1 MPDCAPQTTPPA
13 SAIKAATSGASNL
26 TPIPHLPIDQWPE
39 RKRPREKLL
48 RDGTGNLSDSELLAI
63 VLRMGCRGQ
72 SAVDLGQALLS
83 RFGSIHGLLSASAK
97 EIRAVHGIG
106 PAKTA
111 QLQVILELARRAL
124 TEQLRDATALDSPD
138 MVRNYLRLFIGV
150 RSYEV
155 FVCLYLD
162 SKHRLLRTVEASRG
176 TLTHTAV
183 YPREIAREALSL
195 NAAGLIVA
203 HNHPSGDT
211 RPSTTDRHLTQK
223 LSETL
228 QLIEVKLLDHLIVG
242 ENAVFSF
249 AERGLL

>member
-1 MPDCAPQTTPPA
+1 MPHCASQTLAPA
-13 SAIKAATSGASNL
+13 IAIKPAPAGASNI
-26 TPIPHLPIDQWPE
+26 TPIRHLPIDQWPKQ
-39 RKRPREKLL
+39 KRPREKLL
-48 RDGTGNLSDSELLAI
+48 RDGTSTLGDSELLAI

-83 RFGSIHGLLSASAK
+83 RFGSIHGLLSASPK

-106 PAKTA
+106 PAKLA
-111 QLQVILELARRAL
+111 QLQVILELARRTL

-150 RSYEV
+150 RTYEV

-183 YPREIAREALSL
+183 YPREIAREALAL
-195 NAAGLIVA
+195 NAASLIVA
-203 HNHPSGDT
+203 HNHPSGDI
-211 RPSTTDRHLTQK
+211 RPSTADRQLTQK

>member
-1 MPDCAPQTTPPA
+1 MPHCAPQNAALIVLPPDPLHAVHATPC
-13 SAIKAATSGASNL
+13 T
-26 TPIPHLPIDQWPE
+26 HLPIYKWPE
-39 RKRPREKLL
+39 QNRPREKLL
-48 RDGTGNLSDSELLAI
+48 RDGTASLSDSELLAI
-63 VLRMGCRGQ
+63 ILRMGCRGQ
-72 SAVDLGQALLS
+72 SAIELGQTLLS
-83 RFGSIHGLLSASAK
+83 RFGSVHGLLSASPK
-97 EIRAVHGIG
+97 EIRSVRGIG
-106 PAKTA
+106 PAKLA
-111 QLQVILELARRAL
+111 QLQVILELARRTL
-124 TEQLRDATALDSPD
+124 TEQLRDTTAFDSPD
-138 MVRNYLRLFIGV
+138 IVRNYLRLFIGV
-150 RSYEV
+150 RTYEV

-162 SKHRLLRTVEASRG
+162 SRHRLIRTVEASRG

>member
-1 MPDCAPQTTPPA
+1 MPHCAPQTAADVRALPQQPRPA
-13 SAIKAATSGASNL
+13 DL
-26 TPIPHLPIDQWPE
+26 DPLPHLPIYKWPIH
-39 RKRPREKLL
+39 KRPREKLL
-48 RDGTGNLSDSELLAI
+48 RDGTGSLSDGELLAVI
-63 VLRMGCRGQ
+63 LRMGCRGQ
-72 SAVDLGQALLS
+72 SAVDLGQALLA
-83 RFGSIHGLLSASAK
+83 RFGSMHGLLSASPK

-106 PAKTA
+106 LAKSA
-111 QLQVILELARRAL
+111 QLQAILELARRTL
-124 TEQLRDATALDSPD
+124 TERLRDNTALDSPEV
-138 MVRNYLRLFIGV
+138 VRNYLRLFIGV

-162 SKHRLLRTVEASRG
+162 SKHRLIRTVEASRG

-183 YPREIAREALSL
+183 YPREIAREALAL

-211 RPSTTDRHLTQK
+211 RPSAADRHLTQR

-242 ENAVFSF
+242 ENVVFSF

>member
-1 MPDCAPQTTPPA
+1 
-13 SAIKAATSGASNL
+13 
-26 TPIPHLPIDQWPE
+26 
-39 RKRPREKLL
+39 LL
-48 RDGTGNLSDSELLAI
+48 RDGTGSLSDGELLAVI
-63 VLRMGCRGQ
+63 LRMGCRGQ
-72 SAVDLGQALLS
+72 SAVDLGQALLA
-83 RFGSIHGLLSASAK
+83 RFGSMHGLLSASPK

-106 PAKTA
+106 LAKSA
-111 QLQVILELARRAL
+111 QLQAILELARRTL
-124 TEQLRDATALDSPD
+124 TERLRDNTALDSPEV
-138 MVRNYLRLFIGV
+138 VRNYLRLFIGV

-162 SKHRLLRTVEASRG
+162 SKHRLIRTVEASRG

-183 YPREIAREALSL
+183 YPREIAREALAL

-203 HNHPSGDT
+203 HNHPSGDA
-211 RPSTTDRHLTQK
+211 RPSAADRHLTQR

-242 ENAVFSF
+242 ENVVFSF